1 MSFQQNEYSHKKVSE
16 DNNGQGA
23 NPPIASPLN
32 DQQFNSL
39 QQTVSELSSQQ
50 LAWVSGYFWGLA
62 QNQPSAAAATPI
74 AQAAASVA
82 AKPAGKLSIIFA
94 SQTGN
99 AKGVAEALEQEAKAE
114 GIAVELFDASD
125 YKGKNLAKETHVII
139 VASTNGEGEAPDN
152 AIELHEFLQSKK
164 APKLPNLQYAVIA
177 LGDSSYEFF
186 CQTGKDFDTYLS
198 KLGATAFIDRIDCDV
213 DYEAPA
219 AEWRKQALEQVKEA
233 LSSGNEAEV
242 VQLPVGQ
249 AAPGHSA
256 YNKQNPYTA
265 TLLTSQKITGRDSGK
280 DVRHVEIDLEE
291 SGLTYQ
297 PGDALGVWFDNSSEL
312 ANAILAKAGL
322 SGVESVEV
330 DGESLSI
337 HSALVSKYEI
347 TASNPQFVTKFAEL
361 SGSKK
366 LQKLVKDKDKLRE
379 YAANTQ
385 VVDVLAEK
393 KTKLSAEELVGLLR
407 RLTPRLYSI
416 ASSQTE
422 VDEEVHLTVGL
433 VEYDKG
439 DEKRHGGA
447 SSFLAQRLEE
457 GGEVKVFVEHNNNFK
472 LPQDDNTPIIMVGP
486 GTGIAPFRSFIQ
498 ERDNRDAEGK
508 NWLFFG
514 DRTFTQD
521 FLYQVE
527 WQKYLKSG
535 LLTRLDVAFSRDQA
549 EKVYVQHRILENA
562 EQVWQWIQDGAYIY
576 VCGDATR
583 MAKDVHDSL
592 VFVAEQQGKLSRE
605 EAEAFINDLR
615 KAKRYQRDVY

>member
-1 MSFQQNEYSHKKVSE
+1 MSFQKNEYSHKNVSE
-16 DNNGQGA
+16 DNNGQGG

-32 DQQFNSL
+32 DQQISSL

-62 QNQPSAAAATPI
+62 QNQPNTAVTPI
-74 AQAAASVA
+74 AQATAAVS

-164 APKLPNLQYAVIA
+164 APKLPNLQYGVIA

-198 KLGATAFIDRIDCDV
+198 KLGATPFIERLDCDV

-219 AEWRKQALEQVKEA
+219 TEWRKNALDKVKDT
-233 LSSGNEAEV
+233 LSSGSEADV

-249 AAPGHSA
+249 AATAHSP
-256 YNKQNPYTA
+256 YNKQSPYTA

-280 DVRHVEIDLEE
+280 DVRHIEIDLEG

-297 PGDALGVWFDNSSEL
+297 PGDALGVWFENSSEL
-312 ANAILAKAGL
+312 ANAILGKVGL
-322 SGVESVEV
+322 SGVETVEV

-347 TASNPQFVTKFAEL
+347 TTSNPQLITKFAEL

-366 LQKLVKDKDKLRE
+366 LQKLVEDKDKLRE
-379 YAANTQ
+379 YSANTQ
-385 VVDVLAEK
+385 IVDVLAEK
-393 KTKLSAEELVGLLR
+393 KTKLTADELIGLLR

-416 ASSQTE
+416 ASSQEE
-422 VDEEVHLTVGL
+422 VDEEVHLTVAL
-433 VEYDKG
+433 VEYEQN
-439 DEKRHGGA
+439 DEKRYGGA

-457 GGEVKVFVEHNNNFK
+457 GDEVKVFVEHNNNFK
-472 LPQDDNTPIIMVGP
+472 LPEDDSTPIIMVGP

-498 ERDNRDAEGK
+498 ERENRDSEGK

-535 LLTRLDVAFSRDQA
+535 VLSRLDVAFSRDQV

-562 EQVWQWIQDGAYIY
+562 AQVWQWIQEGAYIY

-583 MAKDVHDSL
+583 MAKDVHDAL
-592 VFVAEQQGKLSRE
+592 VIVAEQEGKMPRDD
-605 EAEAFINDLR
+605 AEQFINDLR

>member
-16 DNNGQGA
+16 DNNGQGG

-186 CQTGKDFDTYLS
+186 CQTGKDFDTYLA

-297 PGDALGVWFDNSSEL
+297 AGDALGVWFDNSSEL
-312 ANAILAKAGL
+312 ANAILAKVGL

-347 TASNPQFVTKFAEL
+347 TASNPQLVTKFAEL

-366 LQKLVKDKDKLRE
+366 LQKLVEDKDKLRE

-407 RLTPRLYSI
+407 LLTPRLYSI

-439 DEKRHGGA
+439 DEKRYGGA

-498 ERDNRDAEGK
+498 ERDNRDAEGR

-583 MAKDVHDSL
+583 MAKDVHDAL

>member
-16 DNNGQGA
+16 DNNGQGG
-23 NPPIASPLN
+23 NPPNASPLN

-74 AQAAASVA
+74 AQAAAAVA
-82 AKPAGKLSIIFA
+82 AKPAGKMSIIFA

-219 AEWRKQALEQVKEA
+219 AEWRKQALEQVKET

-297 PGDALGVWFDNSSEL
+297 AGDALGVWFDNSSEL

-366 LQKLVKDKDKLRE
+366 LQKLVEDKDKLRE

-439 DEKRHGGA
+439 DEKRYGGA
-447 SSFLAQRLEE
+447 SGFLAQRLEE

-583 MAKDVHDSL
+583 MAKDVHDAL

>member
-1 MSFQQNEYSHKKVSE
+1 MSFQKNEYSHKNVSE
-16 DNNGQGA
+16 DNNGQGGT
-23 NPPIASPLN
+23 PPIASPLN
-32 DQQFNSL
+32 DQQISSL

-62 QNQPSAAAATPI
+62 QNQPNTAVTPI
-74 AQAAASVA
+74 AQATAAVS

-164 APKLPNLQYAVIA
+164 APKLSNLQYGVIA

-186 CQTGKDFDTYLS
+186 CQTGKDFDAYLS
-198 KLGATAFIDRIDCDV
+198 KLGATPFIDRLDCDV

-219 AEWRKQALEQVKEA
+219 AEWRKNALGKVKDT
-233 LSSGNEAEV
+233 LSSGTEADV

-249 AAPGHSA
+249 AATAHSP

-280 DVRHVEIDLEE
+280 DVRHIEIDLEG

-297 PGDALGVWFDNSSEL
+297 PGDALGVWFENSSEL
-312 ANAILAKAGL
+312 ANAILGKVGL
-322 SGVESVEV
+322 SGVETVDV

-347 TASNPQFVTKFAEL
+347 TTSNPQLITKFAEL
-361 SGSKK
+361 SDSKK
-366 LQKLVKDKDKLRE
+366 LQKLVEDKDKLRE
-379 YAANTQ
+379 YSANTQ
-385 VVDVLAEK
+385 IVDVLAEK
-393 KTKLSAEELVGLLR
+393 KTKLTADELISLLR

-416 ASSQTE
+416 ASSQEE
-422 VDEEVHLTVGL
+422 VDEEVHLTVAL
-433 VEYDKG
+433 VEYEQD
-439 DEKRHGGA
+439 DEKRYGGA

-457 GGEVKVFVEHNNNFK
+457 GDEVKVFVEHNNNFK
-472 LPQDDNTPIIMVGP
+472 LPEDDSTPIIMVGP

-498 ERDNRDAEGK
+498 ERENRDAEGK

-535 LLTRLDVAFSRDQA
+535 VLSRLDVAFSRDQV

-562 EQVWQWIQDGAYIY
+562 AQVWQWIQEGAYIY

-583 MAKDVHDSL
+583 MAKDVHDAL
-592 VFVAEQQGKLSRE
+592 VIVAEQEGKMPRDD
-605 EAEAFINDLR
+605 AEQFINDLR

>member
-1 MSFQQNEYSHKKVSE
+1 MSFQKNEYSHKNVSE
-16 DNNGQGA
+16 DNNGQGG

-32 DQQFNSL
+32 DQQISSL

-62 QNQPSAAAATPI
+62 QNQPNTAVTPI
-74 AQAAASVA
+74 AQATAAVS

-164 APKLPNLQYAVIA
+164 APKLSNLQYGVIA

-186 CQTGKDFDTYLS
+186 CQTGKDFDAYLS
-198 KLGATAFIDRIDCDV
+198 KLGATPFIDRLDCDV

-219 AEWRKQALEQVKEA
+219 AEWRKNALGKVKDT
-233 LSSGNEAEV
+233 LSSGTEADV

-249 AAPGHSA
+249 AATAHSP

-280 DVRHVEIDLEE
+280 DVRHIEIDLEG

-297 PGDALGVWFDNSSEL
+297 PGDALGVWFENSSEL
-312 ANAILAKAGL
+312 ANAILGKVGL
-322 SGVESVEV
+322 SGVETVDV

-347 TASNPQFVTKFAEL
+347 TTSNPQLITKFAEL
-361 SGSKK
+361 SDSKK
-366 LQKLVKDKDKLRE
+366 LQKLVEDKDKLRE
-379 YAANTQ
+379 YSANTQ
-385 VVDVLAEK
+385 IVDVLAEK
-393 KTKLSAEELVGLLR
+393 KTKLTADELIGLLR

-416 ASSQTE
+416 ASSQEE
-422 VDEEVHLTVGL
+422 VDEEVHLTVAL
-433 VEYDKG
+433 VEYEQN
-439 DEKRHGGA
+439 DEKRYGGA

-457 GGEVKVFVEHNNNFK
+457 GDEVKVFVEHNNNFK
-472 LPQDDNTPIIMVGP
+472 LPEDDSTPIIMVGP

-498 ERDNRDAEGK
+498 ERENRDAEGK

-535 LLTRLDVAFSRDQA
+535 VLSRLDVAFSRDQV

-562 EQVWQWIQDGAYIY
+562 AQVWQWIQEGAYIY

-583 MAKDVHDSL
+583 MAKDVHDAL
-592 VFVAEQQGKLSRE
+592 VIVVEQEGKMPRDDAEQ
-605 EAEAFINDLR
+605 FINDLR

>member
-1 MSFQQNEYSHKKVSE
+1 MSE
-16 DNNGQGA
+16 DNNGQGG

-74 AQAAASVA
+74 AQAAAAVA

-186 CQTGKDFDTYLS
+186 CQTGKDFDSYLS

-213 DYEAPA
+213 DYEATA

-366 LQKLVKDKDKLRE
+366 LQKLVEDKDKLRE

-433 VEYDKG
+433 VEYDKD
-439 DEKRHGGA
+439 DEKRYGGA
-447 SSFLAQRLEE
+447 SSFLSQRLEE

-583 MAKDVHDSL
+583 MAKDVHDAL

>member
-1 MSFQQNEYSHKKVSE
+1 MSLNKNVPS
-16 DNNGQGA
+16 QG
-23 NPPIASPLN
+23 NTSQELPSIAAPLN
-32 DQQFNSL
+32 DQQLGSL
-39 QQTVSELSSQQ
+39 QQTVAGLSSQQ

-62 QNQPSAAAATPI
+62 QSQPQTASATAPLT
-74 AQAAASVA
+74 QAVA
-82 AKPAGKLSIIFA
+82 AVAAQPAGKLTIIFA

-99 AKGVAEALEQEAKAE
+99 AKGVAESLEQEAKAQ
-114 GIAVELFDASD
+114 GIDVALFDASD

-164 APKLPNLQYAVIA
+164 APKLPNLKYGVIG

-198 KLGATAFIDRIDCDV
+198 KLGATPFIDRVDCDV

-219 AEWRKQALEQVKEA
+219 SEWKAKALDKVKDDLA
-233 LSSGNEAEV
+233 AGPQAEV

-249 AAPGHSA
+249 ASGYSQ

-280 DVRHVEIDLEE
+280 DVRHVEIDLEG

-312 ANAILAKAGL
+312 ANAILGKVGL
-322 SGVESVEV
+322 SGVESVDV
-330 DGESLSI
+330 DGESISI
-337 HSALVSKYEI
+337 HSALVSKFEI
-347 TASNPQFVTKFAEL
+347 TASNPQLVTKFAEL

-366 LQKLVKDKDKLRE
+366 LQKLVEDKDKLRE
-379 YAANTQ
+379 YATNTQ

-393 KTKLSAEELVGLLR
+393 KTKLSAEDLIGLLR

-433 VEYDKG
+433 VEYDKD
-439 DEKRHGGA
+439 DEKRFGGA
-447 SSFLAQRLEE
+447 SSFLTQRLEE
-457 GGEVKVFVEHNNNFK
+457 GGEVKVFVENNNNFK

-535 LLTRLDVAFSRDQA
+535 LLSRLDVAFSRDQV

-562 EQVWQWIQDGAYIY
+562 AQVWQWIQEGAYIY

-583 MAKDVHDSL
+583 MAKDVHDAL
-592 VFVAEQQGKLSRE
+592 VIVAEQEGKMPRDD
-605 EAEAFINDLR
+605 AEQFINDLR

>member
-1 MSFQQNEYSHKKVSE
+1 MSLNKNVSS
-16 DNNGQGA
+16 QG
-23 NPPIASPLN
+23 NTPQELPSIAAPLN
-32 DQQFNSL
+32 DMQLSAL
-39 QQTVSELSSQQ
+39 QQSMTDLSPQQ
-50 LAWVSGYFWGLA
+50 LAWVSGYFWGLSQTQTA
-62 QNQPSAAAATPI
+62 SATTSVNQAVAA
-74 AQAAASVA
+74 VA
-82 AKPAGKLSIIFA
+82 AKPAGKLSIIYA

-99 AKGVAEALEQEAKAE
+99 AKGVAEALEQEARAL
-114 GIAVELFDASD
+114 GITAELFDASD

-164 APKLPNLQYAVIA
+164 APKLVNLQYGVIG

-186 CQTGKDFDTYLS
+186 CQTGKDFDAFLT
-198 KLGATAFIDRIDCDV
+198 KLGATPFIDRIDCDV
-213 DYEAPA
+213 DYDASVS
-219 AEWRKQALEQVKEA
+219 EWRNQALSTVKQALASGSEA
-233 LSSGNEAEV
+233 DI

-249 AAPGHSA
+249 AVAGHSL

-280 DVRHVEIDLEE
+280 DVRHIEIDLEG
-291 SGLTYQ
+291 SGLSYQ
-297 PGDALGVWFDNSSEL
+297 PGDALGVWFENSSQL
-312 ANAILAKAGL
+312 ANAILAKVGL

-337 HSALVSKYEI
+337 HSALVNKFEI
-347 TASNPQFVTKFAEL
+347 TSANPQLVTKFAEL
-361 SGSKK
+361 SASKK
-366 LQKLVKDKDKLRE
+366 LLKLVEDKDKLRE
-379 YAANTQ
+379 YASNIQ
-385 VVDVLAEK
+385 IVDVLAEK
-393 KTKLSAEELVGLLR
+393 KTKLSADELVGLLR

-422 VDEEVHLTVGL
+422 VDDEVHLTVGL
-433 VEYDKG
+433 VEYDQG
-439 DEKRHGGA
+439 DEKRFGGA
-447 SSFLAQRLEE
+447 SSYLSHRLEE
-457 GGEVKVFVEHNNNFK
+457 GGEVKVFVENNNNFK
-472 LPQDDNTPIIMVGP
+472 LPQDDNTPVIMIGP

-498 ERDNRDAEGK
+498 ERDNRDAEGN

-535 LLTRLDVAFSRDQA
+535 VLNRLDVAFSRDQG

-562 EQVWQWIQDGAYIY
+562 QQVWQWIQEGAYIY

-583 MAKDVHDSL
+583 MAKDVHDAL
-592 VFVAEQQGKLSRE
+592 VIVAEQQGQMPRDD
-605 EAEAFINDLR
+605 AEQFINDLR

>member
-1 MSFQQNEYSHKKVSE
+1 MSFQKNEYSHKNVSE
-16 DNNGQGA
+16 DNNGQGG

-32 DQQFNSL
+32 DQQISSL

-62 QNQPSAAAATPI
+62 QNQPNTAVTPI
-74 AQAAASVA
+74 AQATAAVS

-164 APKLPNLQYAVIA
+164 APKLPNLQYGVIA

-198 KLGATAFIDRIDCDV
+198 KLGATPFIERLDCDV

-219 AEWRKQALEQVKEA
+219 TEWRKNALDKVKDT
-233 LSSGNEAEV
+233 LSSGSEADV

-249 AAPGHSA
+249 AATAHSP

-265 TLLTSQKITGRDSGK
+265 TLLTCQKITGRDSGK
-280 DVRHVEIDLEE
+280 DVRHIEIDLEG

-297 PGDALGVWFDNSSEL
+297 PGDALGVWFENSSEL
-312 ANAILAKAGL
+312 ANAILGKVGL
-322 SGVESVEV
+322 SGVETVDV

-347 TASNPQFVTKFAEL
+347 TTSNPQLITKFAEL

-366 LQKLVKDKDKLRE
+366 LQKLVEDKDKLRE
-379 YAANTQ
+379 YSANTQ
-385 VVDVLAEK
+385 IVDVLAEK
-393 KTKLSAEELVGLLR
+393 KTKLTADELIGLLR

-416 ASSQTE
+416 ASSQEE
-422 VDEEVHLTVGL
+422 VDEEVHLTVAL
-433 VEYDKG
+433 VEYEQN
-439 DEKRHGGA
+439 DEKRYGGA

-457 GGEVKVFVEHNNNFK
+457 GDEVKVFVEHNNNFK
-472 LPQDDNTPIIMVGP
+472 LPEDDSTPIIMVGP

-498 ERDNRDAEGK
+498 ERENRDSEGK

-535 LLTRLDVAFSRDQA
+535 VLSRLDVAFSRDQV

-562 EQVWQWIQDGAYIY
+562 AHVWQWIQEGAYIY

-583 MAKDVHDSL
+583 MAKDVHDAL
-592 VFVAEQQGKLSRE
+592 VIVAEQEGKMPRDD
-605 EAEAFINDLR
+605 AEQFINDLR

>member
-1 MSFQQNEYSHKKVSE
+1 MSLNKKESSQNNAQAGSNELP
-16 DNNGQGA
+16 GLA
-23 NPPIASPLN
+23 APLN
-32 DQQFNSL
+32 DQQLGHL
-39 QQTVSELSSQQ
+39 QQSVSELSPQQ
-50 LAWVSGYFWGLA
+50 LAWVSGYLWGVS
-62 QNQPSAAAATPI
+62 QNQPSAAAAPI
-74 AQAAASVA
+74 AQAAAVVA

-99 AKGVAEALEQEAKAE
+99 AKGVAEALESEAKAQ

-125 YKGKNLAKETHVII
+125 YKGKNLAKETHVIF

-164 APKLPNLQYAVIA
+164 APKLPNLQYGVIG

-186 CQTGKDFDTYLS
+186 CQTGKDFDSFLS
-198 KLGATAFIDRIDCDV
+198 KLGATPFIDRVDLDV

-219 AEWRKQALEQVKEA
+219 EEWRASALEKVKEA
-233 LSSGNEAEV
+233 LSSGTEAEV

-249 AAPGHSA
+249 QAAGHSL
-256 YNKQNPYTA
+256 YTKQNPYTA

-280 DVRHVEIDLEE
+280 NVRHIEIDLDE
-291 SGLTYQ
+291 SGITYQ
-297 PGDALGVWFDNSSEL
+297 PGDALGVWFENSSEL
-312 ANAILAKAGL
+312 ANQILAKVGL
-322 SGVESVEV
+322 SGVESVDV

-347 TASNPQFVTKFAEL
+347 TASNPQLVTKFAEL

-366 LQKLVKDKDKLRE
+366 LAKLVEDKDKLRE
-379 YAANTQ
+379 YAGNTQ

-393 KTKLSAEELVGLLR
+393 KTKLSADELVGLLR
-407 RLTPRLYSI
+407 KLTPRLYSI
-416 ASSQTE
+416 ASSQSE

-433 VEYDKG
+433 VEYQKG
-439 DEKRHGGA
+439 DESRQGGA

-457 GGEVKVFVEHNNNFK
+457 GGEVKVFVENNNNFK
-472 LPQDDNTPIIMVGP
+472 LPQDDATPIIMIGP

-498 ERDNRDAEGK
+498 ERDNNDAEG
-508 NWLFFG
+508 NSWLFFG

-535 LLTRLDVAFSRDQA
+535 ALTKLDVAFSRDQQ
-549 EKVYVQHRILENA
+549 EKVYVQDRLIEQS
-562 EQVWQWIQDGAYIY
+562 EQVWQWIQEGAYLY

-583 MAKDVHDSL
+583 MAKDVNEAL
-592 VFVAEQQGKLSRE
+592 ITIAQEQGKQSRE
-605 EAEAFINDLR
+605 QAEEYINDLR

>member
-1 MSFQQNEYSHKKVSE
+1 MSFQKNEYSHKNVSE
-16 DNNGQGA
+16 DNNGQGGT
-23 NPPIASPLN
+23 PPIASPLN
-32 DQQFNSL
+32 DQQISSL

-62 QNQPSAAAATPI
+62 QNQPNTAVTPI
-74 AQAAASVA
+74 AQATAAVS

-164 APKLPNLQYAVIA
+164 APKLSNLQYGVIA

-186 CQTGKDFDTYLS
+186 CQTGKDFDAYLS
-198 KLGATAFIDRIDCDV
+198 KLGATPFIDRLDCDV

-219 AEWRKQALEQVKEA
+219 AEWRKNALGKVKDT
-233 LSSGNEAEV
+233 LSSGTEADV

-249 AAPGHSA
+249 AATAHSP

-280 DVRHVEIDLEE
+280 DVRHIEIDLEG

-297 PGDALGVWFDNSSEL
+297 PGDALGVWFENSSEL
-312 ANAILAKAGL
+312 ANAILGKVGL
-322 SGVESVEV
+322 SGVETVDV

-337 HSALVSKYEI
+337 HSALVGKYEI
-347 TASNPQFVTKFAEL
+347 TTSNPQLITKFAEL

-366 LQKLVKDKDKLRE
+366 LQKLVDDKDKLRE
-379 YAANTQ
+379 YSANTQ
-385 VVDVLAEK
+385 IVDVLAEK
-393 KTKLSAEELVGLLR
+393 KTKLTADELISLLR

-416 ASSQTE
+416 ASSQEE
-422 VDEEVHLTVGL
+422 VDEEVHLTVAL
-433 VEYDKG
+433 VEYEQN
-439 DEKRHGGA
+439 DEKRYGGA

-457 GGEVKVFVEHNNNFK
+457 GDEVKVFVEHNNNFK
-472 LPQDDNTPIIMVGP
+472 LPEDDSTPIIMVGP

-498 ERDNRDAEGK
+498 ERENRDAEGK

-535 LLTRLDVAFSRDQA
+535 VLSRLDVAFSRDQV

-562 EQVWQWIQDGAYIY
+562 AQVWQWIQEGAYIY
-576 VCGDATR
+576 VCGDATL
-583 MAKDVHDSL
+583 MAKDVHDAL
-592 VFVAEQQGKLSRE
+592 VIVAEQEGKMPRDD
-605 EAEAFINDLR
+605 AEQFINDLR

>member
-1 MSFQQNEYSHKKVSE
+1 MLLKELS
-16 DNNGQGA
+16 A
-23 NPPIASPLN
+23 LASPLN
-32 DQQFNSL
+32 DQQIGQL
-39 QQTVSELSSQQ
+39 QLAASELSPQQ
-50 LAWVSGYFWGLA
+50 LAWVSGYFWGVSQTSGAA
-62 QNQPSAAAATPI
+62 QPINQAAAAV
-74 AQAAASVA
+74 SSE
-82 AKPAGKLSIIFA
+82 PAGKLSIIYA

-99 AKGVAEALEQEAKAE
+99 AKGVAEALKEEASAA

-164 APKLPNLQYAVIA
+164 APKLDNLKYAVIG

-186 CQTGKDFDTYLS
+186 CQTGKDFDAYLS
-198 KLGATAFIDRIDCDV
+198 KKGATPFLDRIDLDV

-219 AEWRKQALEQVKEA
+219 AEWRKQALEKVKETLA
-233 LSSGNEAEV
+233 TGDDSNNGQV

-249 AAPGHSA
+249 AAHAVSQ
-256 YNKQNPYTA
+256 YTKQNPYTA
-265 TLLTSQKITGRDSGK
+265 TLLASQKITGRDSGK
-280 DVRHVEIDLEE
+280 DVRHIEIDLEG

-297 PGDALGVWFDNSSEL
+297 PGDALGVWFENSPKL
-312 ANAILAKAGL
+312 AAAILKQVSLTGEEQ
-322 SGVESVEV
+322 VDV
-330 DGESLSI
+330 DGKQISLQK
-337 HSALVSKYEI
+337 ALVEKYEI
-347 TASNPQFVTKFAEL
+347 TSSNPQQVTAFTEL

-366 LQKLVKDKDKLRE
+366 LEKLTADKDKLRQ
-379 YAANTQ
+379 YAGNTQ
-385 VVDVLAEK
+385 VIDLLSEK
-393 KTKLSAEELVGLLR
+393 KTKLTAEQLVGLLR

-422 VDEEVHLTVGL
+422 VDEEVHLTVGV
-433 VEYDKG
+433 VEYQQG
-439 DEKRHGGA
+439 DESRFGGA
-447 SSFLAQRLEE
+447 SSFLSHRLEE
-457 GGEVKVFVEHNNNFK
+457 GDEVKVFIEHNNNFK
-472 LPQDDNTPIIMVGP
+472 LPQNDNVPVIMIGP
-486 GTGIAPFRSFIQ
+486 GTGIAPFRSFVQ

-535 LLTRLDVAFSRDQA
+535 VVNQLDVAFSRDQQ
-549 EKVYVQHRILENA
+549 EKVYVQHRILEHSA
-562 EQVWQWIQDGAYIY
+562 QVWQWLQDGAYIY

-583 MAKDVHDSL
+583 MAKDVHEAL
-592 VFVAEQQGKLSRE
+592 ITIVEQQGKKNRE
-605 EAEAFINDLR
+605 EAEQFVNDLR

>member
-1 MSFQQNEYSHKKVSE
+1 MSFQKNEYSHKNVSE
-16 DNNGQGA
+16 DNNGQGG

-32 DQQFNSL
+32 DQQISSL

-62 QNQPSAAAATPI
+62 QNQPNTAVTPI
-74 AQAAASVA
+74 AQATAAVS

-164 APKLPNLQYAVIA
+164 APKLPNLQYGVIA

-186 CQTGKDFDTYLS
+186 CQTGKDFDIYLS
-198 KLGATAFIDRIDCDV
+198 KLGATPFIERLDCDV
-213 DYEAPA
+213 DYEVPA
-219 AEWRKQALEQVKEA
+219 TEWRKNALDKVKDT
-233 LSSGNEAEV
+233 LSSGSEADV

-249 AAPGHSA
+249 AATAHSP
-256 YNKQNPYTA
+256 YNKQSPYTA

-280 DVRHVEIDLEE
+280 DVRHIEIDLEG

-297 PGDALGVWFDNSSEL
+297 PGDALGVWFENSSEL
-312 ANAILAKAGL
+312 ANAILGKVGL
-322 SGVESVEV
+322 SGVETVDV

-347 TASNPQFVTKFAEL
+347 TTSNPQLITKFAEL

-366 LQKLVKDKDKLRE
+366 LQKLVEDKDKLRE
-379 YAANTQ
+379 YSANTQ
-385 VVDVLAEK
+385 IVDVLAEK
-393 KTKLSAEELVGLLR
+393 KTKLAADELIGLLR

-416 ASSQTE
+416 ASSQEE
-422 VDEEVHLTVGL
+422 VDEEVHLTVAL
-433 VEYDKG
+433 VEYEQN
-439 DEKRHGGA
+439 DEKRYGGA

-457 GGEVKVFVEHNNNFK
+457 GDEVKVFVEHNNNFK
-472 LPQDDNTPIIMVGP
+472 LPEDDSTPIIMVGP

-498 ERDNRDAEGK
+498 ERENRDAEGK

-535 LLTRLDVAFSRDQA
+535 VLSRLDVAFSRDQV

-562 EQVWQWIQDGAYIY
+562 AQVWQWIQEGAYIY

-583 MAKDVHDSL
+583 MAKDVHDAL
-592 VFVAEQQGKLSRE
+592 VIVAEQEGKMPRDD
-605 EAEAFINDLR
+605 AEQFINDLR